1 MPSCVGLRSD
11 YSASELRH
19 VAKKS
24 KDNQSGE
31 EALVAWGV
39 RDGLNRVE
47 ARADWRYGP
56 AQTLLKRLLLCS
68 KHQVCAC
75 FNNSCLRALL

>member
-31 EALVAWGV
+31 EALVAWG
-39 RDGLNRVE
+39 RARRAEPCGGPRGLEVWTRPD
-47 ARADWRYGP
+47 AP
-56 AQTLLKRLLLCS
+56 QTPSAVL
-68 KHQVCAC
+68 
-75 FNNSCLRALL
+75 